1 MGLKATVAK
10 LIENTDDAYGFPPF
24 ATFAPHIRMGAHSYL
39 ELRNRE
45 TTLLAQAI
53 ANTELWRLQVPDHG
67 WAELIAD
74 LDRERPAVDR
84 ARPLVGFPIESSA
97 DDVEQTQAE
106 LLRGRN

>member
-1 MGLKATVAK
+1 M
-10 LIENTDDAYGFPPF
+10 IENTDDAYGFPPF
-24 ATFAPHIRMGAHSYL
+24 ATFAPHLRMGPLSYL

-74 LDRERPAVDR
+74 LDRERPDVDG